1 MFKLFSS
8 PDGEEI
14 LIQAVNKWLQDNP
27 QLSVQSFDY
36 HTYYRSQ
43 FASEE
48 ELIHCLMIHYTILE
62 H

>member
-8 PDGEEI
+8 SDGEEI

-27 QLSVQSFDY
+27 HLSVQSFNY
-36 HTYYRSQ
+36 HTYYRHQ

-48 ELIHCLMIHYTILE
+48 ELIHCLMIHYTID
-62 H
+62 HP